1 MLARLHDNQANG
13 DESMMRNTADAVV
26 IGGGV
31 MGCSLLYY
39 LAQRGVG
46 RPLLLERSVLGA
58 GSTGRSQAICRM
70 HYSNPITASMAW
82 NSLQVYA
89 NFGDQVGGESGFV
102 KTGYLVVVEDIDR
115 PSLELNISMQQE
127 LGINV
132 GVISPDELRELA
144 PMIETLQ
151 GEGLAW
157 EPDSGYANP
166 YLVTTSFAA
175 RARELG
181 ADIVTRAAGTGI
193 EISGGRVRAV
203 LTDQGRVETPLA
215 VVAAGPWANYL
226 MDGVGIQFPLVP
238 VRHQVALA
246 TRPPG
251 TLPEHPIVGDI
262 AQSFSFRPESP
273 TLTMVGFGEDEAELD
288 NYDEGIDQA
297 DAADAMTRLIRRM
310 PGMGQSYYR
319 GGWSGLFTT
328 TPDWHP
334 ILDRVPGVEGL
345 FCMVGFSG
353 HGFKLAPAIGQAM
366 SELVLDGQASSID
379 LFPLRFSRFEENDLI
394 QSRYRYRVLA

>member
-1 MLARLHDNQANG
+1 
-13 DESMMRNTADAVV
+13 MMRNTADAVI

-39 LAQRGVG
+39 LARRGAT
-46 RPLLLERSVLGA
+46 RSLLLERNVLGA

-82 NSLQVYA
+82 SSLQVYA
-89 NFGDQVGGESGFV
+89 NFGQQVGGDSGFV
-102 KTGYLVVVEDIDR
+102 KTGYLVVVEEIDR

-132 GVISPDELRELA
+132 GLINSVELTELA
-144 PMIETLQ
+144 PMIRTYE
-151 GEGLAW
+151 GESLAW

-175 RARELG
+175 GARELG
-181 ADIVTRAAGTGI
+181 SEIVTRAQATGI
-193 EISGGRVRAV
+193 EISGGRVQAV
-203 LTDQGRVETPLA
+203 LSDQGRVETPVA
-215 VVAAGPWANYL
+215 VVAAGPWANTL
-226 MDGVGIQFPLVP
+226 MAGTGVEFPLVP

-251 TLPEHPIVGDI
+251 LLPQHPIVGDI
-262 AQSFSFRPESP
+262 AQSLSFRPESP
-273 TLTMVGFGEDEAELD
+273 TLTMVGFGEDEVELD

-297 DAADAMTRLIRRM
+297 DAADAMTRVIHRM
-310 PGMGQSYYR
+310 PAMDQSYLR
-319 GGWSGLFTT
+319 GGWAGLFTT

-334 ILDRVPGVEGL
+334 ILDRVPGIEGL

-366 SELVLDGQASSID
+366 SELILDGQASSVD
-379 LFPLRFSRFEENDLI
+379 LSPLRFSRFEEDDLVN
-394 QSRYRYRVLA
+394 SRYRYRVLA

>member
-1 MLARLHDNQANG
+1 
-13 DESMMRNTADAVV
+13 MMRNTADAVIV
-26 IGGGV
+26 GGGV
-31 MGCSLLYY
+31 MGCSLLYH
-39 LAQRGVG
+39 LAQRGAG
-46 RPLLLERSVLGA
+46 RALLLERNVLGA

-82 NSLQVYA
+82 SSLQVYSDFA
-89 NFGDQVGGESGFV
+89 EQVGGESGFV

-132 GVISPDELRELA
+132 GLISPNDLRELA
-144 PMIETLQ
+144 PMIEAYQ
-151 GEGLAW
+151 GEGMAW
-157 EPDSGYANP
+157 EPDSGFANP

-181 ADIVTRAAGTGI
+181 AEIMTRVAGTGI

-203 LTDQGRVETPLA
+203 LTQQGRVETSLA
-215 VVAAGPWANYL
+215 VVAAGPWANRL
-226 MDGVGIQFPLVP
+226 MAGTGVEFPLIP

-246 TRPPG
+246 TRPPAA
-251 TLPEHPIVGDI
+251 LPEHPIVGDI

-273 TLTMVGFGEDEAELD
+273 TLTMVGYGEDEVELD
-288 NYDEGIDQA
+288 NYDEGIDQVT
-297 DAADAMTRLIRRM
+297 AADAMTRLMRRM
-310 PGMGQSYYR
+310 PGMNQSYYR

-334 ILDRVPGVEGL
+334 ILDRVPGIEGL
-345 FCMVGFSG
+345 YCMVGFSG

-366 SELVLDGQASSID
+366 SELILDGRTSSFD
-379 LFPLRFSRFEENDLI
+379 LAPLRFSRFEEDDLV

>member
-1 MLARLHDNQANG
+1 
-13 DESMMRNTADAVV
+13 MMRNTADAVI

-31 MGCSLLYY
+31 MGCTLLYY

-46 RPLLLERSVLGA
+46 RPLLLERSVLGS

-132 GVISPDELRELA
+132 GLISPDELRELA
-144 PMIETLQ
+144 PMIATFQ

-181 ADIVTRAAGTGI
+181 AEIVTRVSGTGI

-215 VVAAGPWANYL
+215 VVAAGPWANNL
-226 MDGVGIQFPLVP
+226 MDGVGVQFPLIP

-297 DAADAMTRLIRRM
+297 EAADAMTRLIRRM
-310 PGMGQSYYR
+310 PGMEQSYYR

-379 LFPLRFSRFEENDLI
+379 LSPLRFSRFEENDLI
-394 QSRYRYRVLA
+394 LSRYRYRVLA

>member
-1 MLARLHDNQANG
+1 
-13 DESMMRNTADAVV
+13 MMRNTADAVI

-31 MGCSLLYY
+31 MGCTLLYY

-46 RPLLLERSVLGA
+46 RPLLLERSVLGS

-132 GVISPDELRELA
+132 GLISPDELRELA
-144 PMIETLQ
+144 PMIATFQ

-181 ADIVTRAAGTGI
+181 AEIVTRAAGTGI

-203 LTDQGRVETPLA
+203 LTDQGSVETPLA
-215 VVAAGPWANYL
+215 VVAAGPWANNL
-226 MDGVGIQFPLVP
+226 MDGVGVQFPLIP

-288 NYDEGIDQA
+288 YYDEGIDQA

-310 PGMGQSYYR
+310 PGMEQSYYR

-379 LFPLRFSRFEENDLI
+379 LSPLRFSRFEENDLI
-394 QSRYRYRVLA
+394 LSRYRYRVLA